1 MAENRNMYG
10 GHDVS
15 DYVPPTSG
23 TSLSMN
29 QDLAPTLNLEYLEK
43 VSSILDRIERM
54 EAFVAHDDERRK
66 AYEEQRTK
74 DITAL
79 HDVIVKTNKIADCLW
94 TAGKNVDEMLDEIK
108 EIRKNDISLKL
119 TNDTQKY
126 FDAVPQKIF
135 NMVSGYLNEKLE
147 TMGKVS
153 EEASSNIGESIKK
166 AATIAVNKINQGHL
180 EYKKD
185 LDEFK
190 IWCIRWQS
198 WFIGAVL
205 VAILTTSGFF
215 WQCSSA
221 NTDRKEAQFKIDSLQ
236 LTNEFYTGFINS
248 SKSIRRD
255 YDKVWCKY
263 KREWYLEKMDSL
275 RKAK

>member
-29 QDLAPTLNLEYLEK
+29 QDLAPTLNMEYLEK
-43 VSSILDRIERM
+43 VSSILDRMERM

-74 DITAL
+74 DITTL

-147 TMGKVS
+147 TIGKVS

-166 AATIAVNKINQGHL
+166 AATIAVNKIRQGHL

-205 VAILTTSGFF
+205 VAILAISGFF

-236 LTNEFYTGFINS
+236 LTNDFYTGFINS

>member
-1 MAENRNMYG
+1 MYG

-29 QDLAPTLNLEYLEK
+29 QDLAPTLNMEYLEK
-43 VSSILDRIERM
+43 VSSILDRMERM

-74 DITAL
+74 DITTL

-135 NMVSGYLNEKLE
+135 NMVSGYLNEQLE
-147 TMGKVS
+147 AIGKVS

-166 AATIAVNKINQGHL
+166 AATIAVNKISQGHL

-205 VAILTTSGFF
+205 VAILATSGFF

-263 KREWYLEKMDSL
+263 KKEWYLEKMDSL

>member
-1 MAENRNMYG
+1 MYG

-166 AATIAVNKINQGHL
+166 AATIAVNKISQGHL

-205 VAILTTSGFF
+205 VAILAISGFF

>member
-29 QDLAPTLNLEYLEK
+29 QDLAPTLNMEYLEK
-43 VSSILDRIERM
+43 VSSILDRMERM

-74 DITAL
+74 DITTL

-147 TMGKVS
+147 TIGKVS

-166 AATIAVNKINQGHL
+166 AATIAVNKISQGHL

-205 VAILTTSGFF
+205 VAILAISGFF

-236 LTNEFYTGFINS
+236 LTNDFYTGFINS